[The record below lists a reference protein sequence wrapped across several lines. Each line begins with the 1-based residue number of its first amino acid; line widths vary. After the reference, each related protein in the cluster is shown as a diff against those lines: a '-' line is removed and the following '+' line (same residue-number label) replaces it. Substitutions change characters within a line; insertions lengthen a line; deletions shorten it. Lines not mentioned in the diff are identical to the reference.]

1 MEILGPLAF
10 TLVAFGASA
19 GAGLLGSLLG
29 LGGGA
34 IIVPFLTLVLDV
46 DIRIAIGASIIAV
59 IATSSGAAAAYVR
72 DGLSNIRV
80 AMFLEV
86 ATVIGALG
94 GAFIA
99 GLISGRALSIVFGTV
114 LILSAIGMLRT
125 RHEADDPVPPDR
137 LSDHLELHGSYHD
150 GSRDEIVHYRVTRAP
165 FGFAAMTVAGALSGL
180 LGIGGGAFKVPAMDI
195 GMRLPTKVSTATSNF
210 MMGATAAASA
220 GVYFVRGD
228 IVPFVAAPVAL
239 GVLVGAL
246 VGARVLPRL
255 NNAVVKVLFV
265 IALSVIGIQMIGSGT

>member
-1 MEILGPLAF
+1 MTPFSF
-10 TLVAFGASA
+10 TLIAFGASA

-34 IIVPFLTLVLDV
+34 IIVPFLTLVLGV
-46 DIRIAIGASIIAV
+46 DIRLAIGASIIAV

-86 ATVIGALG
+86 ATVLGALA
-94 GAFIA
+94 GAFIG
-99 GLISGRALSIVFGTV
+99 GLVSARTLSIVFGAV
-114 LILSAIGMLRT
+114 LIMSAVGMLRA
-125 RHEADDPVPPDR
+125 RHEADDPVPADP
-137 LSDHLELHGSYHD
+137 LSDRLELHSHYIG
-150 GSRDEIVHYRVTRAP
+150 GGDEGRVEYRVTRAK
-165 FGFAAMTVAGALSGL
+165 FGFAAMGVAGALSGL

-195 GMRLPTKVSTATSNF
+195 GMRMPTKVSTATSNF
-210 MMGATAAASA
+210 MMGVTAAASA

-228 IVPFVAAPVAL
+228 IVPFVVAPVAL

-255 NNAVVKVLFV
+255 HNTAVKALFV
-265 IALSVIGIQMIGSGT
+265 VVLTLIGSQMILVGP